1 MKRKIG
7 LYTDD
12 LTEREL
18 EVCNLI
24 KKGVLEYNDIAAKLF
39 VSKTTIQTHI
49 NNIFQKLKIH
59 SMKELVYYL
68 LKKDSDSYKF
78 QLLAEEFYESMAKVE
93 QENLELKMH
102 NKNISKLYCDKFRTW
117 TAKNDELEKLLDEVE
132 EYCNKNIK
140 KRSYPY
146 GIDYT
151 VNSRKLIPIKNIIS
165 KKEGVKNGII

>member
-18 EVCNLI
+18 EICNLI
-24 KKGVLEYNDIAAKLF
+24 KKGVLEYKEIAAKLF
-39 VSKTTIQTHI
+39 ISETTIKTHI
-49 NNIFQKLKIH
+49 NNIFLKLKVH

-68 LKKDSDSYKF
+68 VKKDTDSYKF
-78 QLLAEEFYESMAKVE
+78 QLLAEEFYTRMAKVE
-93 QENLELKMH
+93 QHNLELKMH
-102 NKNISKLYCDKFRTW
+102 NKNISKLYCDKFRSW
-117 TAKNDELEKLLDEVE
+117 TAKNDELEKLLNEVE

-140 KRSYPY
+140 TRRYPY

-151 VNSRKLIPIKNIIS
+151 VNSRKFLPIVEII
-165 KKEGVKNGII
+165 KKQRS

>member
-1 MKRKIG
+1 MTSRKIG

-24 KKGVLEYNDIAAKLF
+24 KKGVLEYKEIAAKLF
-39 VSKTTIQTHI
+39 ISETTIKTHI
-49 NNIFQKLKIH
+49 VNIFQKLKVH
-59 SMKELVYYL
+59 SLKELVYYL
-68 LKKDSDSYKF
+68 VKKDTDSYKY
-78 QLLAEEFYESMAKVE
+78 QLLAEEFYTRMAKVE
-93 QENLELKMH
+93 QQNLELKMH

-140 KRSYPY
+140 TRSYPY

-151 VNSRKLIPIKNIIS
+151 QNSVKFLYIKNKILN
-165 KKEGVKNGII
+165 KRKVKA